1 MMVAARICHDLVSPM
16 GAISNGLEL
25 LAMAENGKGPE
36 LDLIAQSIQSATTR
50 LRFFR
55 LAFGPVSAD
64 QKMARAEI
72 CSVLQ
77 ALEQVNRHSYTW
89 ACTRDLSRR
98 DVKLVFLLIM
108 CLESALPWGGEIRI
122 TDNADGVELLGLSER
137 IKIDDELWSA
147 LASGTETGTMTS
159 ARVQFA
165 LATCEI
171 MARNTRVAV
180 TENSGALRIALHFW
194 P

>member
-25 LAMAENGKGPE
+25 LGMAQDGTVPE
-36 LDLIAQSIQSATTR
+36 LELMAQSIQSATTR

-55 LAFGPVSAD
+55 IAFGPVSAD

-72 CSVLQ
+72 LSVLQ

-89 ACTRDLSRR
+89 QSTRDLSRR
-98 DVKLVFLLIM
+98 DIKLVFLLIM
-108 CLESALPWGGEIRI
+108 CLETALPWGGEIRVM
-122 TDNADGVELLGLSER
+122 DSPDGVELLGLSER
-137 IKIDDELWSA
+137 IRIDDELWTA
-147 LASGTETGTMTS
+147 LAAGTEADTMSS

-165 LATCEI
+165 LAGCETS
-171 MARNTRVAV
+171 ARNARIALA
-180 TENSGALRIALHFW
+180 ESPGALRVALRL
-194 P
+194 